1 MKNNTYC
8 LAQRVKAAAM
18 LRPTLIEELLKKKTT
33 NVKIVESTLRRL
45 LPYRTSVEIECI
57 GGYYTISRLI
67 DNNINLKKRWLNNK
81 TFRGDFDSDCG
92 EIELQLSVLNAMGII
107 DLYHVLDRLR
117 QVCKVDKSGSIHVH
131 VDVTNWLT
139 NPNDEINRKRTIGI
153 FNLFK
158 YGCSEQVMSMV
169 NDILDL
175 TTEKSNIDL
184 VAFKQSTLETNN
196 LRTLSISSFSQY
208 AINKLVGLRDLR
220 NIENTDEVSYELREK
235 RYHVGNIPFPNSKR
249 NWINLRTDIR
259 DSISI
264 EIRTF
269 KCSLDY
275 VEIINFML
283 SANEIVKRILQYSE
297 VLGNEAI
304 KTGCILLK

>member
-57 GGYYTISRLI
+57 GDYYSIGELI
-67 DNNINLKKRWLNNK
+67 ANDVNLKKRWVNNK
-81 TFRGDFDSDCG
+81 NFKGNFDSDCE

-107 DLYHVLDRLR
+107 DLYYILEGLR
-117 QVCKVDKSGSIHVH
+117 HVCKVDKSGSIHIH
-131 VDVTNWLT
+131 VDVTNWLS
-139 NPNDEINRKRTIGI
+139 NPNKEINEKRTIGI
-153 FNLFK
+153 LNLFK
-158 YGCSEQVMSMV
+158 YGCSEQAMSMV

-184 VAFKQSTLETNN
+184 IAFKQSTSDTNN
-196 LRTLSISSFSQY
+196 SRTLSISAFGPY
-208 AINKLVGLRDLR
+208 AITKLVGQRDLR
-220 NIENTDEVSYELREK
+220 NIDHDVYYVIREK
-235 RYHVGNIPFPNSKR
+235 RYKKGEIPFPSSKR
-249 NWINLRTDIR
+249 NWINLRTDMYN
-259 DSISI
+259 SISI

-269 KCSLDY
+269 KCSLNY
-275 VEIINFML
+275 MEIINFML

-297 VLGNEAI
+297 VLGNEAV

>member
-57 GGYYTISRLI
+57 GDYYTIGELI
-67 DNNINLKKRWLNNK
+67 ANDINLRKRWVNTK
-81 TFRGDFDSDCG
+81 TFKGSFDSDCG

-107 DLYHVLDRLR
+107 DLYHILDGLR
-117 QVCKVDKSGSIHVH
+117 RVCKVDKSGSIHVH
-131 VDVTNWLT
+131 VDVTNWLS
-139 NPNDEINRKRTIGI
+139 NPNKEINKKRTIGI
-153 FNLFK
+153 LNLFK
-158 YGCSEQVMSMV
+158 YGCSEQAMSMV
-169 NDILDL
+169 NNILDL

-184 VAFKQSTLETNN
+184 TAFKQSTSYPNN
-196 LRTLSISSFSQY
+196 SRTLHVLSFSSY
-208 AINKLVGLRDLR
+208 AINNLVGQRELR
-220 NIENTDEVSYELREK
+220 NTDNEVYYVIKEK
-235 RYHVGNIPFPNSKR
+235 RYDKGQIQYPSSKR
-249 NWINLRTDIR
+249 NWINLRTDLPKG
-259 DSISI
+259 ISI

-269 KCSLDY
+269 KCSLNY
-275 VEIINFML
+275 MEIINFML

-297 VLGNEAI
+297 VLGNEAV

>member
-57 GGYYTISRLI
+57 GDCCTFSRLI
-67 DNNINLKKRWLNNK
+67 ANNINLKKRWLNNK

-92 EIELQLSVLNAMGII
+92 EIELKLSVLNTMGII
-107 DLYHVLDRLR
+107 DLYHILDRLK

-139 NPNDEINRKRTIGI
+139 NPNKEINRKRTIGI

-158 YGCSEQVMSMV
+158 YGCSEQAMSMV

-184 VAFKQSTLETNN
+184 VAFKESTSGTNN
-196 LRTLSISSFSQY
+196 CRTLSIASFSSY
-208 AINKLVGLRDLR
+208 AINKLVGQRDLR
-220 NIENTDEVSYELREK
+220 NVEHEVYYNIKEK
-235 RYHVGNIPFPNSKR
+235 RYHIGNIPFPSSKR
-249 NWINLRTDIR
+249 NWINLRTDML

-275 VEIINFML
+275 MEIINFML

-297 VLGNEAI
+297 VLGNEAV
-304 KTGCILLK
+304 KTGYILLK

>member
-57 GGYYTISRLI
+57 GDIRTVHKLLSSNDKLR
-67 DNNINLKKRWLNNK
+67 KRWLNSK
-81 TFRGDFDSDCG
+81 TFRGDFNPDCG
-92 EIELQLSVLNAMGII
+92 EIELQLSILNTMGII
-107 DLYHVLDRLR
+107 DLYHILKEFKN
-117 QVCKVDKSGSIHVH
+117 VCKVDKSGSIHVH

-139 NPNDEINRKRTIGI
+139 NPNEEINRKRTIGI

-158 YGCSEQVMSMV
+158 YGCSEQTMSMV

-196 LRTLSISSFSQY
+196 RRTLSISAFSPY
-208 AINKLVGLRDLR
+208 AINKLVGQHDLR
-220 NIENTDEVSYELREK
+220 NIKNEVSCELIEK
-235 RYHVGNIPFPNSKR
+235 RYYVGNIPFPNSSKR
-249 NWINLRTDIR
+249 NWINLRTDML

-297 VLGNEAI
+297 VLGNEAV